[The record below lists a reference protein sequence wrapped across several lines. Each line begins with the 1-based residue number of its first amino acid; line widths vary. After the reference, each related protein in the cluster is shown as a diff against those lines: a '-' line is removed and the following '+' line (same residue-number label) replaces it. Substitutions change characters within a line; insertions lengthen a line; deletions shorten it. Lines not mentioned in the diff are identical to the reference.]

1 MVVLIICLVLMAIP
15 GILLVRDYY
24 VNIKLQR
31 LALRKYQAMK
41 SLVDKLAS
49 NNPITAP
56 EVLMIAQIPSLRV
69 TLFLMLDAQGLG
81 DLFPIEFYSEEKGAE
96 SHMVNWLEFPTEL
109 GQAPSEIVL
118 IRIIPIKLHIQ
129 VHYYAFKFRTLAPR
143 WAKKLNW
150 MIGVCGPYDEKSQPF
165 DPPAKVFS
173 RFNQLGIIKPEL
185 EVQWVHENINP

>member
-15 GILLVRDYY
+15 GILLFRDYY

-41 SLVDKLAS
+41 SLLDKLAS
-49 NNPITAP
+49 NDPITLP
-56 EVLMIAQIPSLRV
+56 EVLMIAQSPSLRV
-69 TLFLMLDAQGLG
+69 TLFLMLEAQGLG
-81 DLFPIEFYSEEKGAE
+81 ELFPIEFYSEEKGAE

-118 IRIIPIKLHIQ
+118 VKIVPVEVHIQ
-129 VHYYAFKFRTLAPR
+129 VHYYAFKFRTSAPR

-150 MIGVCGPYDEKSQPF
+150 MIGVCGPYDEKSKPF
-165 DPPAKVFS
+165 DAPSRVFS
-173 RFNQLGIIKPEL
+173 RFNQVGIIKPEA
-185 EVQWVHENINP
+185 EVHWVHENINP